1 MRTLIYKIKDGLK
14 HLKWKIQK
22 IFRGYSDIEM
32 WNLDDT
38 ISKWIVP
45 KLKEFKK
52 ITQGHP
58 ASLDTFEEW
67 QDMLDEMIFGFEW
80 PMNETNWYME
90 NVFYLADE
98 IKSEKIKEFETLN
111 DRAEKGRMLFAE
123 YFNGLWW

>member
-1 MRTLIYKIKDGLK
+1 
-14 HLKWKIQK
+14 
-22 IFRGYSDIEM
+22 
-32 WNLDDT
+32 
-38 ISKWIVP
+38 
-45 KLKEFKK
+45 
-52 ITQGHP
+52 
-58 ASLDTFEEW
+58 
-67 QDMLDEMIFGFEW
+67 MLDEMIFGFEW